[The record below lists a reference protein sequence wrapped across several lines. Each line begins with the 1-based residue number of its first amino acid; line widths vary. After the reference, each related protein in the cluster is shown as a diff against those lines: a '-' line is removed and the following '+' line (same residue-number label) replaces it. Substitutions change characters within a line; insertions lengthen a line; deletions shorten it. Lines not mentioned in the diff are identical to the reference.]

1 MTRSPGARRAVPVAA
16 CAWAALAAAGVATL
30 LAATPTGGGAST
42 VSAPAPA
49 PDTRRS
55 GYDDMR
61 PGTRAMQD
69 DDSQNP
75 GFLWLQTGEAEYTAT
90 AGSAGR
96 SCRDCHGPA
105 REGLRGVAARYPVWD
120 EPRQAPLSLAAR
132 INQCRTEQQAAP
144 ALRTDS
150 EALLGLEA
158 LVGHAS
164 RGLPIT
170 PDPDPRLAPARERGR
185 QLYAQRLGQ
194 LDLSCAQCHD
204 RLAGGRLGG
213 STIPQGHPNGYPIYR
228 LEWQG
233 LGTLQRRL
241 RNCLSGVRAEPWPD
255 GAAEWTELELYL
267 KQRAA
272 GMRIETPAVRP

>member
-1 MTRSPGARRAVPVAA
+1 MNGRRAPA
-16 CAWAALAAAGVATL
+16 AWARGCRRGLAALLVWVLAT
-30 LAATPTGGGAST
+30 AAAADP
-42 VSAPAPA
+42 
-49 PDTRRS
+49 RRS
-55 GYDDMR
+55 GYEDMR

-75 GFLWLQTGEAEYTAT
+75 GMLWLQAGEAAYRAP
-90 AGSAGR
+90 AGPAGR
-96 SCRDCHGPA
+96 SCQGCHGPA
-105 REGLRGVAARYPVWD
+105 HEGLRGAAARHPAWD
-120 EPRQAPLSLAAR
+120 ERSQAPLSLAGR
-132 INQCRTEQQAAP
+132 IQQCRSERQQAP
-144 ALRTDS
+144 ALPRDS

-185 QLYAQRLGQ
+185 LLYERRIGQ

-204 RLAGGRLGG
+204 ERAGSRLGG
-213 STIPQGHPNGYPIYR
+213 STIPQGHPTGYPLYR

-241 RNCLSGVRAEPWPD
+241 RNCLSGVRAEAWPD
-255 GAAEWTELELYL
+255 AAPEWTELELYL
-267 KQRAA
+267 MQRAA